1 MQEGWMRA
9 TQQRWPVICGKYE
22 LSFEASEP
30 EAYGQFG
37 IVNTW
42 FGHCIR
48 MNQVR

>member
-1 MQEGWMRA
+1 MHEEWMRA
-9 TQQRWPVICGKYE
+9 THQRRPVIWGKYE
-22 LSFEASEP
+22 LSFDASEP